1 MMKISIKREQNQT
14 GLSFAEREN
23 QRSTAEGKVKFRPQV
38 KQAKLWVLVAIL
50 NICGTAAFASCT
62 ANDDNPSG
70 QAVESRY
77 IPQAP
82 DYSDPTMWITADG
95 DADGTGADV
104 FYVVSTWEDDWT
116 TADGKVCHY
125 ADVWN
130 PEHRAH
136 MADLEMKKVAAYM
149 SPGNRFFAPFYR
161 HTTIQ
166 AFMTNSEDTVYQRT
180 RLSMDDVRTAFDL
193 FQAQRDQSRPLIIAG
208 FSQGG
213 LAVVELLKHIDD
225 ETYSQLA
232 AAYVLGY
239 KVTKADMAACSHI
252 RPAEGETDAGVT
264 ICYNTVKDVK
274 YVLPLI
280 AGSDICIN
288 PVNWRTDATPATL
301 HDTITIT
308 VSPEHHVLVATNY
321 SASEYPPFRGFLN
334 VGDIHSCE
342 PWLYSE
348 CLAKNIKVR
357 AKEWRKIHQ
366 PTVTLIQERGKL
378 LVGTTGDYRPL
389 SYREADGN
397 YWGFGIEMAKKIAER
412 IGVGIDYV
420 QTSWPTLTADVQA
433 EPQTFDLAIGG
444 ITITDTRKETMLMS
458 DGYLANGKTILCRA
472 TDADRY
478 QSLADIDKPEV
489 RVMVNPGG
497 LNEKFANEN
506 LTHATIIVYQKN
518 EEIPNQVAEGNA
530 DVMITE
536 ITEAPW
542 YVQND
547 PRLAAPLLNAPFTH
561 GEIGVLMRK
570 GQDDLLTLV
579 NAVIAQMKTD
589 GSLRQLHEKYGL
601 VYGYE

>member
-1 MMKISIKREQNQT
+1 MI
-14 GLSFAEREN
+14 A
-23 QRSTAEGKVKFRPQV
+23 
-38 KQAKLWVLVAIL
+38 AIL
-50 NICGTAAFASCT
+50 TICGTAAFASCT
-62 ANDDNPSG
+62 TNDNNPSG
-70 QAVESRY
+70 QAVENQY
-77 IPQAP
+77 VPVAP

-180 RLSMDDVRTAFDL
+180 RLSMDDVRKAFDL

-252 RPAEGETDAGVT
+252 RPAEGETDTGVT

-348 CLAKNIKVR
+348 CLQRNIKVR

-366 PTVTLIQERGKL
+366 PTVTRIQERGKL
-378 LVGTTGDYRPL
+378 LIGTTGDYRPL

-412 IGVGIDYV
+412 IGVGIEFV
-420 QTSWPTLTADVQA
+420 QTSWPTLTADVLT

-472 TDADRY
+472 ADADRY

-518 EEIPNQVAEGNA
+518 EEIPNQVAEGHA

-536 ITEAPW
+536 ITEAPY
-542 YVQND
+542 YVQTD
-547 PRLAAPLLNAPFTH
+547 TRLAAPLLNNPFTH
-561 GEIGVLMRK
+561 GEIGVLMQK

-579 NAVIAQMKTD
+579 NAVIAQMKAD

-601 VYGYE
+601 VYAY

>member
-1 MMKISIKREQNQT
+1 MKKIMKWM
-14 GLSFAEREN
+14 L
-23 QRSTAEGKVKFRPQV
+23 
-38 KQAKLWVLVAIL
+38 AIL
-50 NICGTAAFASCT
+50 ICCTAACASCT
-62 ANDDNPSG
+62 AKDDNTSG
-70 QAVESRY
+70 TTNAPQY

-82 DYSDPTMWITADG
+82 DYSDATMWVTADG
-95 DADGTGADV
+95 DTDGTGADV

-116 TADGKVCHY
+116 TADGSICHY

-149 SPGNRFFAPFYR
+149 SLGNRFYAPFYR

-166 AFMTNSEDTVYQRT
+166 AFMTNSEDTVRQRT
-180 RLSMDDVRTAFDL
+180 RLAMDDVRKAFDL

-239 KVTKADMAACSHI
+239 KVTLADMAACSHI
-252 RPAEGETDAGVT
+252 RPAEGETDTGVT

-274 YVLPLI
+274 YVLPII

-308 VSPEHHVLVATNY
+308 VSPEHHVLVATGY

-348 CLAKNIKVR
+348 CLQRNIHVR
-357 AKEWRKIHQ
+357 AKAWRKIHQ
-366 PTVTLIQERGKL
+366 PTVTRIQERGKL

-397 YWGFGIEMAKKIAER
+397 YWGFGIEMAEKIAER
-412 IGVGIDYV
+412 IGVGIELV
-420 QTSWPTLTADVQA
+420 GTSWPTLTADVLA
-433 EPQTFDLAIGG
+433 EPQSFDFAIGG
-444 ITITDTRKETMLMS
+444 ITITDTRRETMLMS

-472 TDADRY
+472 AEADRY
-478 QSLADIDKPEV
+478 QSLADIDKPEM

-497 LNEKFANEN
+497 LNEKFANKN
-506 LTHATIIVYQKN
+506 LTHATILVHPKN
-518 EEIPNQVAEGNA
+518 EEIPTLVAEGQA

-547 PRLAAPLLNAPFTH
+547 SRLAAPLLNAPFTH

-570 GQDDLLTLV
+570 GQDDLLSLV
-579 NAVIAQMKTD
+579 NAVIAQMKAD
-589 GSLRQLHEKYGL
+589 GTLRQLHKMYGL

>member
-1 MMKISIKREQNQT
+1 MI
-14 GLSFAEREN
+14 A
-23 QRSTAEGKVKFRPQV
+23 
-38 KQAKLWVLVAIL
+38 AIL
-50 NICGTAAFASCT
+50 IICGTAAFASCAT
-62 ANDDNPSG
+62 NDDNPSG
-70 QAVESRY
+70 QKVESLY
-77 IPQAP
+77 VPLAP
-82 DYSDPTMWITADG
+82 DYADATMWVTADG
-95 DADGTGADV
+95 DTDGTGADI

-130 PEHRAH
+130 PEHRTH
-136 MADLEMKKVAAYM
+136 MADLEMNKVAAYM

-166 AFMTNSEDTVYQRT
+166 AFMTNNEDTVYQRT

-193 FQAQRDQSRPLIIAG
+193 FQAQRDKTRPLIIAG

-239 KVTKADMAACSHI
+239 KVTKADMVASSHI
-252 RPAEGETDAGVT
+252 RPAEGETDTGVT

-348 CLAKNIKVR
+348 CLARNIKVR

-366 PTVTLIQERGKL
+366 PTVARIQERGKL

-397 YWGFGIEMAKKIAER
+397 YWGFGIEMAEKIAER
-412 IGVGIDYV
+412 IGVGIEFV
-420 QTSWPTLTADVQA
+420 HTSWPTLTADVLT

-444 ITITDTRKETMLMS
+444 ITITDTRKATMLMS
-458 DGYLANGKTILCRA
+458 DGYLCNGKTILCRA
-472 TDADRY
+472 TEADRY

-506 LTHATIIVYQKN
+506 LPHATIIVYQKN
-518 EEIPNQVAEGNA
+518 EEIPNQVADGNA

-547 PRLAAPLLNAPFTH
+547 PRLAAPLLNSPFTH
-561 GEIGVLMRK
+561 GQIGVLMRR

-579 NAVIAQMKTD
+579 NAVIAQMKAD
-589 GSLRQLHEKYGL
+589 GTLRQFHEKYGL